1 MLVKECSWNLK
12 KKKKK
17 NNLFEYMSWH
27 KGNLLKV

>member
-17 NNLFEYMSWH
+17 NNLFEYICLGV
-27 KGNLLKV
+27 KAIC